1 MSAFFSM
8 IRYQLPRV
16 NRRAR
21 RRLVPITYGY
31 RYLGGRR
38 KLTPITELF
47 STSMEPLC
55 GVSRGKT
62 GETDTGNALRVLV
75 KDVVRRGV
83 PGIVN
88 ANKQEQQHRS
98 ANEEQG

>member
-1 MSAFFSM
+1 MDRDAGEDKGVETTAAQRFRS
-8 IRYQLPRV
+8 
-16 NRRAR
+16 
-21 RRLVPITYGY
+21 
-31 RYLGGRR
+31 
-38 KLTPITELF
+38 TELF
-47 STSMEPLC
+47 STYMEPLC

>member
-1 MSAFFSM
+1 MVS
-8 IRYQLPRV
+8 IPQLLSQKREV
-16 NRRAR
+16 FETW
-21 RRLVPITYGY
+21 VTITYGY

-47 STSMEPLC
+47 STYMEPLC

>member
-1 MSAFFSM
+1 MLSEV
-8 IRYQLPRV
+8 L
-16 NRRAR
+16 RAGR
-21 RRLVPITYGY
+21 TSTARLSPLSTPDSFLICY

-47 STSMEPLC
+47 STYMEPLC